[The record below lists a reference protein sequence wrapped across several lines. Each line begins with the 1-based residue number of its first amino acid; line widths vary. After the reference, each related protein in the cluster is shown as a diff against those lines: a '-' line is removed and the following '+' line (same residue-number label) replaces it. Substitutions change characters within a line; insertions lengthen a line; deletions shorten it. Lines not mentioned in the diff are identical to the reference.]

1 MTNEELEKEFKS
13 VSEEM
18 DKLSNQEEPLAKK
31 EKRRKYIL
39 TLQKETLLKI
49 RSARGKDDK
58 NAEFQNIAMYGM
70 LATFGDRHPIWLHLA
85 RGKIGLQ
92 L

>member
-1 MTNEELEKEFKS
+1 MDNEEPGKEFKS

-18 DKLSNQEEPLAKK
+18 DKLSNREEPPTRK

-39 TLQKETLLKI
+39 TLQKETILKI
-49 RSARGKDDK
+49 KSAREKDDK
-58 NAEFQNIAMYGM
+58 SSEFQNIAMYGM
-70 LATFGDRHPIWLHLA
+70 LATFGARHPIWLHLA
-85 RGKIGLQ
+85 RGKTGLQ